1 MAFGLLDRRKIMR
14 KSKREKLMS
23 QLIDLSECYILLV
36 RFLVHIHKFIETSP
50 ILDKLSLIID
60 ELYEEIKK

>member
-1 MAFGLLDRRKIMR
+1 MAFGLLDRGIME

-23 QLIDLSECYILLV
+23 QLIDLSEWYILLV

>member
-1 MAFGLLDRRKIMR
+1 MR

-36 RFLVHIHKFIETSP
+36 RFLVHIHKFIETRP